1 MFQGKIR
8 RMQKEW
14 KPIDLT
20 VDLTVNASQIARLI
34 IQFT

>member
-14 KPIDLT
+14 KSIDLT